1 MYLGERYGWMEG
13 IVRSLIDRAGR
24 HREIICL
31 YKLDMSRSYEKD
43 RKKKIEVSLCVGV
56 CVCVWVCVRER
67 ERDMKGS

>member
-43 RKKKIEVSLCVGV
+43 RKKKIEVSLCV
-56 CVCVWVCVRER
+56 CV
-67 ERDMKGS
+67 